1 MNFMEI
7 LKMVKKMDMEFKNL
21 ILTNHNNINIVDNI
35 NKIKKMDLE

>member
-1 MNFMEI
+1 MEI